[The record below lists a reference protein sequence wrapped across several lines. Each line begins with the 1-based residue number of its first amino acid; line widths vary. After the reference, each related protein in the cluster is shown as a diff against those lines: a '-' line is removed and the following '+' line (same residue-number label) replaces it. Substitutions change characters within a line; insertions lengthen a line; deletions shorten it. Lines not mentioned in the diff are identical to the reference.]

1 MIFAS
6 KILIQRKSFSSNSHT
21 SLDKGSSIMKHT
33 GIGVIVISHLT
44 TYVLKLQ
51 GNFAILY

>member
-44 TYVLKLQ
+44 TCVLKLQ